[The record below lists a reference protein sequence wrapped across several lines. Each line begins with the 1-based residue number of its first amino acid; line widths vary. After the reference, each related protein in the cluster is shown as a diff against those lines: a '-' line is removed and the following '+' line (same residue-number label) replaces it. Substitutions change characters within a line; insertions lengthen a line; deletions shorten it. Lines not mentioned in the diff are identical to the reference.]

1 MANPLDTDAGTELFK
16 HYETEYQ
23 LVQADLVQKLD
34 QIVEMSGEP
43 RKAAMSAAERALEE
57 TGELLDQMQM
67 EKQNVPSSQRGA
79 INRRL
84 RDYKTDVDGYRRKLR
99 TLAEDRS
106 ALFGGRYT
114 DNPGSSSGD
123 AHFEQRQQLLSGES
137 VFFLALAWS
146 AVLTWLK
153 GRTGWIA
160 AHSVSRPARRWR
172 MRPRP
177 SEPTLLR
184 SWFSS
189 VMLSITPPGSCTR
202 ARVTLTVASRA
213 LRGSLVGMTFF
224 VAAPV
229 RECGMC

>member
-34 QIVEMSGEP
+34 QIAELSGEP

-67 EKQNVPSSQRGA
+67 EKQNVPSAQRAA

-123 AHFEQRQQLLSGES
+123 AHFEQRQQLLSGA
-137 VFFLALAWS
+137 FCLDALCSFSDAE
-146 AVLTWLK
+146 LTWLQ
-153 GRTGWIA
+153 GRTGWIEA
-160 AHSVSRPARRWR
+160 RSGSKPARHWR
-172 MRPRP
+172 TRPRP
-177 SEPTLLR
+177 SAPTRLR
-184 SWFSS
+184 SCNSS
-189 VMLSITPPGSCTR
+189 ARPSITPPGSCTR
-202 ARVTLTVASRA
+202 ARATLTVASRA
-213 LRGSLVGMTFF
+213 SKGSRVGTTFLTLGLWG
-224 VAAPV
+224 
-229 RECGMC
+229 RNMC

>member
-137 VFFLALAWS
+137 VVLPCPRG
-146 AVLTWLK
+146 AVLTWFK
-153 GRTGWIA
+153 GPTGWIA
-160 AHSVSRPARRWR
+160 AHSGSRPARRWL

-184 SWFSS
+184 SWFSNAR
-189 VMLSITPPGSCTR
+189 LSTTPPGSCTR
-202 ARVTLTVASRA
+202 ARVTSTVASRA
-213 LRGSLVGMTFF
+213 SRGSLVGMTFF

-229 RECGMC
+229 RE